1 MVYQSIDSVSRA
13 ETLQKYYSPLVENL
27 VLKLS
32 KPPNTN
38 NCWKKVQFEGRTY
51 IWKNSLKVFKI
62 LTNFSEKASGI
73 DDPSRIFLNV
83 DATLLATLITQLW
96 NL

>member
-51 IWKNSLKVFKI
+51 I
-62 LTNFSEKASGI
+62 
-73 DDPSRIFLNV
+73 
-83 DATLLATLITQLW
+83 
-96 NL
+96 